1 MGDKNMGIE
10 KNQTI
15 MLIGIA
21 KILEVTALSRTEF
34 WRLRRDGKF
43 PEGFTVDGG
52 RKKRWRLSV
61 VNQWMME
68 NTGGC
73 NV

>member
-1 MGDKNMGIE
+1 MEIE

-21 KILEVTALSRTEF
+21 KILKVTDLSRTEF

-43 PEGFTVDGG
+43 PEGFAVDGG

-61 VNQWMME
+61 VNEWMLE